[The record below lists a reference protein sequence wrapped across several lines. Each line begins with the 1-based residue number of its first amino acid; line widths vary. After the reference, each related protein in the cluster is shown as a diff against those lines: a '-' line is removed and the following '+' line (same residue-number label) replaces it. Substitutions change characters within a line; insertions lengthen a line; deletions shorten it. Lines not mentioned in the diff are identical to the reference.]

1 MGVYARGLLLLLPC
15 DSAFFGVRVWFGK
28 VRVVDAKY
36 FFLCRKC
43 LKTVKAMRGF
53 SLVVP
58 KQQLSCF
65 LLPQKYRW
73 GRHKNKSVNLW
84 RLY

>member
-1 MGVYARGLLLLLPC
+1 MVVYARGLLLLFPC
-15 DSAFFGVRVWFGK
+15 DSAFFGVRVWYGK
-28 VRVVDAKY
+28 VKVVDAKH

-53 SLVVP
+53 SLVVS

-65 LLPQKYRW
+65 LLPPKQK
-73 GRHKNKSVNLW
+73 GLSSRHVAFGIKE
-84 RLY
+84 